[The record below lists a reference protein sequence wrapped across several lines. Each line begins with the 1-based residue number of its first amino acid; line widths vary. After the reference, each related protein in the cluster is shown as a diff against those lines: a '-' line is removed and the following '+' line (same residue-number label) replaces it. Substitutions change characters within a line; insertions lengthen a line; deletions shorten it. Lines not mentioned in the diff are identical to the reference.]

1 MIEKLVDKMKDVKPE
16 DLRSPLVAVM
26 NTFLALK
33 HLREEDP
40 SIDLRASVTKMK
52 SMNQSDIREQIWNY
66 RKYLPLTVC
75 KR

>member
-16 DLRSPLVAVM
+16 DLRTPLVAVM
-26 NTFLALK
+26 NIFLALK

-40 SIDLRASVTKMK
+40 SIDLRASVMKMK
-52 SMNQSDIREQIWNY
+52 SMNQSEIREQIWNY